1 MVHFTQH
8 GIAFLDLLVDGSD
21 CTGYFVQGIYSVIG
35 VAFVT
40 FDTDTFEIK
49 VLTPADIRFF
59 KNLDVGLVEGK
70 LFS

>member
-1 MVHFTQH
+1 
-8 GIAFLDLLVDGSD
+8 LVYGVD
-21 CTGYFVQGIYSVIG
+21 CTSDLVYGIYPVVG

-40 FDTDTFEIK
+40 FDTNTFEVK

-70 LFS
+70 LFF

>member
-1 MVHFTQH
+1 V
-8 GIAFLDLLVDGSD
+8 
-21 CTGYFVQGIYSVIG
+21 YGIYPVVG

-40 FDTDTFEIK
+40 FNTNTFEIK

-70 LFS
+70 LFF